1 METVWLLA
9 SEEGGFGLNF
19 DILETN
25 LINLVIIIGVLVY
38 FGSSFLG
45 NILSE
50 RRSAIEAAI
59 QGAEDRQK
67 KAAAALV
74 AQQKNLK
81 EAQSQAEQI
90 KAGAEENAQKARV
103 ALLAQ
108 AEKDV
113 ERMKASAQQD
123 LASQQD
129 RVLRELK
136 QRVTALALAKV
147 ETDLPGA
154 LTDSVQT
161 KLVDQSIA
169 LLGGES

>member
-50 RRSAIEAAI
+50 RRSTIESAIK
-59 QGAEDRQK
+59 GAEGRQK
-67 KAAAALV
+67 KAAAALIE
-74 AQQKNLK
+74 QQKNLK
-81 EAQSQAEQI
+81 EAQAQAEQI
-90 KAGAEENAQKARV
+90 KAEAQENAQKARAAV
-103 ALLAQ
+103 LAQ
-108 AEKDV
+108 ADKDV

-123 LASQQD
+123 LTSQQE
-129 RVLRELK
+129 RVLRELR
-136 QRVTALALAKV
+136 QRVATLALSKV
-147 ETDLPGA
+147 EADLPSA
-154 LTDSVQT
+154 LTDDVQAR
-161 KLVDQSIA
+161 LVDQSIA

>member
-9 SEEGGFGLNF
+9 SEEGGFGLNL

-45 NILSE
+45 KILSE
-50 RRSAIEAAI
+50 RRSTIEAAI
-59 QGAEDRQK
+59 KGAEERQK
-67 KAAAALV
+67 KASGALV
-74 AQQKNLK
+74 QQQKNLK
-81 EAQSQAEQI
+81 EAKSQAEQI
-90 KAGAEENAQKARV
+90 KSEAQENAQKARA

-108 AEKDV
+108 ADKDV
-113 ERMKASAQQD
+113 ERMRASAQQD
-123 LASQQD
+123 LTSQQE
-129 RVLRELK
+129 RAMRELR
-136 QRVTALALAKV
+136 QRVAALALEKV
-147 ETDLPGA
+147 EADLPNA
-154 LTDSVQT
+154 LTDEVQM

>member
-1 METVWLLA
+1 M
-9 SEEGGFGLNF
+9 
-19 DILETN
+19 
-25 LINLVIIIGVLVY
+25 
-38 FGSSFLG
+38 
-45 NILSE
+45 
-50 RRSAIEAAI
+50 
-59 QGAEDRQK
+59 
-67 KAAAALV
+67 
-74 AQQKNLK
+74 
-81 EAQSQAEQI
+81 
-90 KAGAEENAQKARV
+90 
-103 ALLAQ
+103 LAQ

-136 QRVTALALAKV
+136 QRVAALALAKV

-154 LTDSVQT
+154 LTDEVQT